1 MNEKLSKWLSK
12 WLNECA
18 YNHDCHDC
26 KKGSECARAYLQI
39 KSLIE
44 AQAEPSEEWI
54 NNFVEEKAVEIYNY
68 LYYKTFKLNQVKDFI
83 CNLLKEA
90 PMQKPKVSIGMVS
103 DFVDSEWKNYQ
114 NCHPESYEVKGII
127 IDFLKT
133 IDVEVEGK

>member
-1 MNEKLSKWLSK
+1 MSKKLSKWLSK

-54 NNFVEEKAVEIYNY
+54 KEKRREFIIELNKDYPMFSHKIVE
-68 LYYKTFKLNQVKDFI
+68 DFI
-83 CNLLKEA
+83 RNLLKEA
-90 PMQKPKVSIGMVS
+90 PMRKPKVSIGMVS

-114 NCHPESYEVKGII
+114 NCHPESYEVKGMI
-127 IDFLKT
+127 IDYLKT